1 MYQFSYADILA
12 DDADETRA
20 HERQAFDQVI
30 AMLRHAAG
38 CEPGSPEETTAL
50 NVTTEFWAILVHDL
64 AHPGNAL
71 PDALRANLMSVGLGV
86 MAECKRIGAG
96 ESRDLAG
103 VADICAII
111 RDGLK

>member
-1 MYQFSYADILA
+1 MYQFSYADIMA
-12 DDADETRA
+12 DDADETRT
-20 HERQAFDQVI
+20 HERQVFDRAV
-30 AMLRHAAG
+30 AMLLHAAE
-38 CEPGSPEETTAL
+38 CEPGSPDEGKAL
-50 NVTTEFWAILVHDL
+50 DFTNELWAVLIKDL

-71 PDALRANLMSVGLGV
+71 PDALRADLISVGLGV
-86 MAECKRIGAG
+86 MAECKRIATG